1 MTDFVGREWE
11 RLVAFVRSWL
21 ADTADRD
28 AEDIVQDV
36 LTGMYER
43 ADVTSPIADLSAY
56 VYRALRNRIVDA
68 YRARRR
74 TVSLDAAPPGGTPN
88 GGPPLGKSLHD
99 VLGDMRYEASTESK
113 KAELRTRLFSAIDA
127 LPPEKRAIVV
137 ATELEGRTYR
147 ELAEEWDEPIGTLL
161 ARKHRA
167 VRSLRKALVQGGD
180 R

>member
-21 ADTADRD
+21 ADSTDRD

-43 ADVTSPIADLSAY
+43 ADVTAPIADLSAY
-56 VYRALRNRIVDA
+56 VYRALRNRVVDA

-74 TVSLDAAPPGGTPN
+74 TVSLDGAPLAPN
-88 GGPPLGKSLHD
+88 GTPPLGKSLHD
-99 VLGDMRYEASTESK
+99 VLGDMRYEAAGQSE
-113 KAELRTRLFSAIDA
+113 KAELRNRLFAAIDA
-127 LPPEKRAIVV
+127 LSPEKRAIVV

-147 ELAEEWDEPIGTLL
+147 ELAEEWDEPMGTLL

-167 VRSLRKALVQGGD
+167 VRSLRKALMQGGNG
-180 R
+180 